1 MSRTINNNSCS
12 SQRYPSLVFLVHH
25 PKSEDRRRSV
35 ATMKLALKILLLVV
49 SVTTHLA
56 VSSSTT
62 SASSETT
69 SPMDPTTGTSL
80 GASYAVSYSPED
92 YDDYEHVASLL
103 NGTCTFNT
111 FMCCWTR
118 NDGDGMEENTDVCRY
133 VDPTGVSIDFPGE
146 SEGETHCH
154 GFGWPEGSEYVNH
167 ILPLYFFV
175 RKFDHSQYRGYY
187 GK

>member
-1 MSRTINNNSCS
+1 
-12 SQRYPSLVFLVHH
+12 
-25 PKSEDRRRSV
+25 
-35 ATMKLALKILLLVV
+35 MKLALKVLLLVV
-49 SVTTHLA
+49 SVTTHLEA
-56 VSSSTT
+56 SSSTTT

-80 GASYAVSYSPED
+80 GVSYEVSYSPED

-111 FMCCWTR
+111 FICCWTQ
-118 NDGDGMEENTDVCRY
+118 NDGDGMEDNTDVCRY
-133 VDPTGVSIDFPGE
+133 VDPTGVSIDFPAE

-167 ILPLYFFV
+167 ILPLYFSV
-175 RKFDHSQYRGYY
+175 INFDHSQARGYY

>member
-1 MSRTINNNSCS
+1 
-12 SQRYPSLVFLVHH
+12 
-25 PKSEDRRRSV
+25 
-35 ATMKLALKILLLVV
+35 
-49 SVTTHLA
+49 
-56 VSSSTT
+56 
-62 SASSETT
+62 
-69 SPMDPTTGTSL
+69 
-80 GASYAVSYSPED
+80 

-118 NDGDGMEENTDVCRY
+118 NDGDGMEDNTDVCRY

-175 RKFDHSQYRGYY
+175 RNFDHSQYRGYY
-187 GK
+187 GNVQGAPECGCIETMPVVSRADCTTFSSDGLTACQNNDLSSHYKNRLGAPGGDLDFNLVGTCDN